1 MAMKIN
7 TYSENITQYQLTMAT
22 AKKLHKLNI
31 INDDDFILI
40 EEETAKKFCIKKGS
54 LYRIN
59 NLI

>member
-1 MAMKIN
+1 
-7 TYSENITQYQLTMAT
+7 MAT

-31 INDDDFILI
+31 INDDDFSLI
-40 EEETAKKFCIKKGS
+40 EEETAKKYCIKKDS